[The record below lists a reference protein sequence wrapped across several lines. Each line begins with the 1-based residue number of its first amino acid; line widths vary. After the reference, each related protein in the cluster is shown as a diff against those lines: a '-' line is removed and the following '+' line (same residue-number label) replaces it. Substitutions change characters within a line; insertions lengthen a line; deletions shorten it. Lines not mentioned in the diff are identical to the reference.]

1 MSSTS
6 PVSSENSQ
14 AAAAA
19 GAPYSHIG
27 QLDPRFSH
35 RLTCHKCGTCQ
46 AGQVLRAGSD
56 FFDCLECGS
65 FTYVKGINKNAH
77 REAARLAA
85 PAASAHTGWSGG
97 FVFVC
102 RAWGESDSPITEL
115 ALDFDGV
122 GAFMVSCWLGEPDAV
137 DHDGTPTLPRLME
150 EWKAHDWTK
159 TPLWSAEFEIGGV
172 SAERVALPC
181 SVASPATAEPGHWRA
196 GVAEMILHLHQWQ
209 AAPAGDQST
218 RAWDRL
224 QATIDALA
232 TPAAAV
238 PAGIAKE
245 LLRLADIMRDCSRVV
260 SSDGNAE
267 RILRAAA
274 QALSRVAAVPP
285 DRREAFATT
294 MRTIYG
300 NEFPKHPNSAGEYPG
315 WADQQATF
323 DAGVAFAAAQ
333 HPVMAVSG
341 SLTDPRIEDEA
352 QRQGANADEVAIVRK
367 VVRALAT
374 GSPASAEWDAN
385 PDGILPGQDSPIR
398 MRADTGAWEE
408 HDAPP
413 SVDPGVC
420 PQCQQPWRGFCAC
433 GEPVAAQA
441 EPIKF
446 KTLLTGGKFR
456 FKVGG
461 PVFVRDKS
469 FFRTLPDG
477 DNGRSF
483 PADMDAAVY
492 PVPDT
497 TAAATPAINC
507 DICGFPTQGAS
518 RHSHCSNVD

>member
-6 PVSSENSQ
+6 PTSSDDSQ
-14 AAAAA
+14 ATAAA

-85 PAASAHTGWSGG
+85 PPAGAHARLSDG

-115 ALDFDGV
+115 ALDLEGV

-150 EWKAHDWTK
+150 EWKAQDWTK

-172 SAERVALPC
+172 SAERVALPHAAASAAP
-181 SVASPATAEPGHWRA
+181 SVPAHWRT
-196 GVAEMILHLHQWQ
+196 GVADMILHLHQWQ
-209 AAPAGDQST
+209 AAPAGEQST

-232 TPAAAV
+232 SPAAAV

-260 SSDGNAE
+260 SADGNAE

-274 QALSRVAAVPP
+274 QALSTVTAAPA
-285 DRREAFATT
+285 DRREAFAMT

-300 NEFPKHPNSAGEYPG
+300 NEFPKHPNSAGAYPG

-323 DAGVAFAAAQ
+323 DAGIAFAAARQ
-333 HPVMAVSG
+333 PVMAVPG
-341 SLTDPRIEDEA
+341 SLTDPQIEDEA

-374 GSPASAEWDAN
+374 TGSASADWDAN

-408 HDAPP
+408 QDASPA
-413 SVDPGVC
+413 DPDVC

-433 GEPVAAQA
+433 NATAAAHAEPV
-441 EPIKF
+441 KF
-446 KTLLTGGKFR
+446 KALLTGAKFR

-492 PVPDT
+492 PVPDAN
-497 TAAATPAINC
+497 AAAAPAFDC
-507 DICGFPTQGAS
+507 DICGFPSAGAP